1 VADLIDRYAVNVRRY
16 LPPALRDTVADAIAV
31 ELRTQVL
38 ATETHYGRPMTEDE
52 IAALIKVRGHPF
64 LASQPYRTGRYLL
77 IGPHLLPQ
85 YFNALRISLM
95 LAFLA
100 IAIVTAFFAASGT
113 PPAVLARYLS
123 TYGRLVIPIVVV
135 VTIAY
140 AVLDA
145 VQARALLR
153 EPWDPRT
160 LPPDDPWSGRAV
172 AGAFSDAI
180 VAALFL
186 MAWLAL
192 PHHPWLLLGPAADF
206 LTFTSGW
213 DAAYWPVTACAVGAL
228 LVHLGAVVR
237 PRLRWLSRWR
247 GVLGNLFSLAGA
259 GILLRAGELLMP
271 AAGGNLDPRLM
282 GLVRMAVRWS
292 LLWTLAIAAFQAVRD
307 AVRAWR
313 RSTTTP
319 T

>member
-1 VADLIDRYAVNVRRY
+1 VADLIDRYAVSVRRY
-16 LPPALRDTVADAIAV
+16 LPPALRDAVADAIGV

-85 YFNALRISLM
+85 YFHALKTTLTLVFM
-95 LAFLA
+95 A
-100 IAIVTAFFAASGT
+100 IAVVTAFFAASGT
-113 PPAVLARYLS
+113 PPAALLQYLG
-123 TYGRLVIPIVVV
+123 TFGRLVLPIIVI

-140 AVLDA
+140 AVLDG
-145 VQARALLR
+145 VQARALLSQ
-153 EPWDPRT
+153 PWDPRS
-160 LPPDDPWSGRAV
+160 LPLEDPGAHP
-172 AGAFSDAI
+172 AGERAFSDAI
-180 VAALFL
+180 GAGLFL
-186 MAWLAL
+186 TWWLAL
-192 PHHPWLLLGPAADF
+192 PHYPWLLLGPAASF
-206 LTFTSGW
+206 LAFTSGW
-213 DAAYWPVTACAVGAL
+213 EAAYWPVTACAVAAL

-247 GVLGNLFSLAGA
+247 GVLANLFSMAGA

-271 AAGGNLDPRLM
+271 AEGGHLDLRLM
-282 GLVRMAVRWS
+282 NLVRMAARWS
-292 LLWTLAIAAFQAVRD
+292 LLWTIAIAAFQAVRD

-313 RSTTTP
+313 RM
-319 T
+319 